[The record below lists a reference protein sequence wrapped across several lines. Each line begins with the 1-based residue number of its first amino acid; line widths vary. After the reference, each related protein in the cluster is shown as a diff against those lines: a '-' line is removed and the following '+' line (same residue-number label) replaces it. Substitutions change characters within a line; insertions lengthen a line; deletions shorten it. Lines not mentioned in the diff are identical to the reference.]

1 MTDKTSKAK
10 TQSADA
16 QTAETTAFAPVAQIM
31 ETLKSAQ
38 EKIQVPAAARDFV
51 KRNAETAKARA
62 ADAEK
67 GALNA
72 TATVEK
78 ALVAV
83 VGAGASVSRGVIDA
97 TIANV
102 NLTLGGIQS
111 LADASCPSDAA
122 QRYVAFVRE
131 FGQAN
136 IVRAQDAFNTVRQV
150 ATDGAKALQAEAG
163 KLASFGKTA

>member
-1 MTDKTSKAK
+1 MTEKTPKAK
-10 TQSADA
+10 A
-16 QTAETTAFAPVAQIM
+16 QAAETNAFAPVAKIM
-31 ETLKSAQ
+31 ETLKGAQ
-38 EKIQVPAAARDFV
+38 DKIQVPVAAREFV
-51 KRNAETAKARA
+51 KRNAETAKERTA
-62 ADAEK
+62 AAEK
-67 GALNA
+67 GALDV

-136 IVRAQDAFNTVRQV
+136 IVRTQDAFNAVRQA
-150 ATDGAKALQAEAG
+150 ATDSAKALQAEAG